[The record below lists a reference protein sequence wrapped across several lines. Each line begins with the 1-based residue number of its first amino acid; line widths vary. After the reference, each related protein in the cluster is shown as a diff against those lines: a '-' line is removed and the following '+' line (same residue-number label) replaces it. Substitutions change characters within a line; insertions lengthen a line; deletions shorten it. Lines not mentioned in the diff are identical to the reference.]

1 MAQIYE
7 DIVREW
13 YMSLRGDFITF
24 LMDRY
29 RNTNMRLADA
39 ENIYQD
45 VFIAIRKNI
54 LEGRVK
60 EDTYWRAYIMKI
72 GLNMAEKFF
81 RKAGL
86 TDSIIEQEEDDE
98 FQKRGRRITD
108 LGKQM
113 QASEED
119 SIYHS
124 EEALQILGEEL
135 EFSPEPCLSII
146 KMSYFGGLSDSGIA
160 EILHP
165 YRDNGKPA
173 AVNAKAVKASRWLCL
188 QNLGYRVKLALY
200 EAGIIDDKPERRT
213 RDGK

>member
-60 EDTYWRAYIMKI
+60 EDTYWRAYIMRI

-119 SIYHS
+119 SIYH
-124 EEALQILGEEL
+124 
-135 EFSPEPCLSII
+135 
-146 KMSYFGGLSDSGIA
+146 
-160 EILHP
+160 
-165 YRDNGKPA
+165 RDI
-173 AVNAKAVKASRWLCL
+173 
-188 QNLGYRVKLALY
+188 Q
-200 EAGIIDDKPERRT
+200 
-213 RDGK
+213 